1 MKYEW
6 NKVFNIS
13 IIIYSLRVLG
23 SEFRKIKTSQINEE
37 SIYNC
42 KSDSEALMLIHQ
54 LLINT
59 ICFAHAED
67 VNVWWVKAL

>member
-37 SIYNC
+37 STYNC
-42 KSDSEALMLIHQ
+42 KSDSVRGINVDPPVV
-54 LLINT
+54 NT
-59 ICFAHAED
+59 ICFAHAEN
-67 VNVWWVKAL
+67 VNVWWAKAL